1 MSLHAKKLAVLTAAW
16 LAVPFGVAAA
26 QEPEPV
32 SPEGTSCGG
41 FAGTDCPEGYSCV
54 DNPNDDCDP
63 NNGGADCAGVC
74 SAASGQ
80 DDAQRDNGNGNA
92 NGHAKKR
99 CDYNDPNLQ
108 YVSKDPD
115 QCAAIRFVCD
125 TGQEPFFN
133 DCGCGCQP
141 IAQ

>member
-1 MSLHAKKLAVLTAAW
+1 MSLHVKKLAVLTAAL
-16 LAVPFGVAAA
+16 LAMPFGIAAA

-41 FAGTDCPEGYSCV
+41 FAGIDCPEGYSCV

-63 NNGGADCAGVC
+63 NNGGADCAGMC
-74 SAASGQ
+74 SAASAQGGE
-80 DDAQRDNGNGNA
+80 AQRDDGNDFGKT
-92 NGHAKKR
+92 KKR
-99 CDYNDPNLQ
+99 CDYKDPNLQ
-108 YVSKDPD
+108 YVSQDPN
-115 QCAAIRFVCD
+115 QCAVIRFACD

-141 IAQ
+141 VAQ